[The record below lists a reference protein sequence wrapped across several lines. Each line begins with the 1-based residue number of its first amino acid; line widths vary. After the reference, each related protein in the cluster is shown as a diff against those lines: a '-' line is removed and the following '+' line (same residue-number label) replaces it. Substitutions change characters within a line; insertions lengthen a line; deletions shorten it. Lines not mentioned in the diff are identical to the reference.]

1 MKILIAD
8 DQLIYRRLAR
18 AALEPAG
25 HEISEVDNGL
35 AAWER
40 LEGAERPPLAMVDW
54 MMPGLTGPEIC
65 RKVRDRADASPPY
78 LILVTGQGRPEDI
91 VAGLE
96 AGADDYVTK
105 PFNPAELR
113 ARVQVG
119 VRILELRTAL
129 GARVIGVDLNGDKLE
144 AFAATTNGKLL
155 PYVGNVADPEFVETT
170 VRDVKARVGVIDGL
184 VNNAGITRPAMIEKM
199 TLQQWSEVIS
209 VHLTGAFLWT
219 QAVGRI
225 MLAQGKAGRESPGS
239 IVNISSDAGRAGSIG
254 QINYAAA
261 KSGLLGMTMSTAKE
275 WSKFG
280 VRTNSVCFGVVETP
294 MTETIRGDKFR
305 DGVLARI
312 PMGRWATPEEVVKP
326 VCFLL
331 SDAASY
337 ITGQHIA
344 VDGGYHISV

>member
-1 MKILIAD
+1 MQD
-8 DQLIYRRLAR
+8 VM
-18 AALEPAG
+18 
-25 HEISEVDNGL
+25 S
-35 AAWER
+35 
-40 LEGAERPPLAMVDW
+40 LEGKTIV
-54 MMPGLTGPEIC
+54 
-65 RKVRDRADASPPY
+65 
-78 LILVTGQGRPEDI
+78 VTGAAQGI
-91 VAGLE
+91 GQAVAKL
-96 AGADDYVTK
+96 A
-105 PFNPAELR
+105 
-113 ARVQVG
+113 
-119 VRILELRTAL
+119 IAL
-129 GARVIGVDLNGDKLE
+129 GGRVIGVDLNGDKLN
-144 AFAATTNGKLL
+144 ALAATTNGRML
-155 PYVGNVADPEFVETT
+155 PYVGNVADPDFTEAT
-170 VRDVKARVGVIDGL
+170 VRHVTASVGVIDGL

-199 TLQQWSEVIS
+199 TLQQWSEVIA

-219 QAVGRI
+219 QAVGRV
-225 MLAQGKAGRESPGS
+225 MLAQGKAGREHPGA

-280 VRTNSVCFGVVETP
+280 IRTNSICFGVVETP

-312 PMGRWATPEEVVKP
+312 PMGRWATPDEVAKP

-337 ITGQHIA
+337 MTGQHIA

>member
-1 MKILIAD
+1 MQDVMSLEGKTIVVTGAAQGIGQA
-8 DQLIYRRLAR
+8 ITRLA
-18 AALEPAG
+18 
-25 HEISEVDNGL
+25 ID
-35 AAWER
+35 
-40 LEGAERPPLAMVDW
+40 
-54 MMPGLTGPEIC
+54 
-65 RKVRDRADASPPY
+65 
-78 LILVTGQGRPEDI
+78 
-91 VAGLE
+91 
-96 AGADDYVTK
+96 
-105 PFNPAELR
+105 
-113 ARVQVG
+113 
-119 VRILELRTAL
+119 L
-129 GARVIGVDLNGDKLE
+129 GARVIGVDLNGDKLD

-155 PYVGNVADPEFVETT
+155 PYVGNVADPEFTETT
-170 VRDVKARVGVIDGL
+170 VRDVKARVGAIDGL

-219 QAVGRI
+219 QAVGRV

-305 DGVLARI
+305 DGILARI
-312 PMGRWATPEEVVKP
+312 PMGRWAAPEEAVKP

-344 VDGGYHISV
+344 VDGGFHISV

>member
-25 HEISEVDNGL
+25 HEIGEVDNGL

-54 MMPGLTGPEIC
+54 MMPGLTGPEVC

-96 AGADDYVTK
+96 AGADDYITK

-129 GARVIGVDLNGDKLE
+129 SARGIALEEALAQVRRSRDFFRRAPGARRSGTRRITGSRSSSTSPGIPRPSSLTRSARN
-144 AFAATTNGKLL
+144 AATPSSGQRSRQC
-155 PYVGNVADPEFVETT
+155 G
-170 VRDVKARVGVIDGL
+170 
-184 VNNAGITRPAMIEKM
+184 
-199 TLQQWSEVIS
+199 
-209 VHLTGAFLWT
+209 
-219 QAVGRI
+219 
-225 MLAQGKAGRESPGS
+225 ESRSP
-239 IVNISSDAGRAGSIG
+239 R
-254 QINYAAA
+254 
-261 KSGLLGMTMSTAKE
+261 
-275 WSKFG
+275 
-280 VRTNSVCFGVVETP
+280 
-294 MTETIRGDKFR
+294 
-305 DGVLARI
+305 
-312 PMGRWATPEEVVKP
+312 
-326 VCFLL
+326 
-331 SDAASY
+331 
-337 ITGQHIA
+337 
-344 VDGGYHISV
+344 